1 MKSICN
7 YIILGAL
14 ALTTASCSDFLDT
27 VPNDALSPSTTWK
40 DETDAD
46 KFLTGCY
53 DGWETGDYLLYWD
66 CGSDYGYNNFSWEGM
81 RPIGD
86 GSLSANNVG
95 WSLYDF
101 DHIRRVNEFLANVDN
116 CEFSDESTRED
127 MKAQARFI
135 RAYRYFQ
142 MNWNYGGVPII
153 SNYQS
158 AEEAQVARNSEI
170 EVKEYVESEL
180 DDLVKTINEKP
191 AARGRIAKGAALALR
206 MREALYYEDWATA
219 KDRAEQIINM
229 GQYNLDSDYS
239 NLFNVAG
246 QSSNEIILAV
256 QYIENTYALYTV
268 GQMYNNGEGGWS
280 SMVPTYNLVD
290 TYEMSNGMTID
301 EEGSGYD
308 ATHPFHNRDPRLAMS
323 IIYPGR
329 NYTKS
334 GGATA
339 IFNTLDQYIGESKNS
354 NYYTAADNASKTGLT
369 WAKYLDPITQ
379 YSNIWSTNCC
389 PIVFRYAEVL
399 LSYAEASNEL
409 NGPSDTKIYDYLD
422 MIRTRVGMPV
432 VDRTKYNTQ
441 EKLRELIRRER
452 SVELA
457 GEALRRNDIL
467 RWKDTSGKMIAETVM
482 NGRLDRRVGTVN
494 MDSSIPE
501 GERATINTEASAD
514 QLLIETRK
522 FNTYNRYL
530 PIPQE
535 SIDASNKNLV
545 QNSGYTK
552 KEE

>member
-1 MKSICN
+1 MKSICK
-7 YIILGAL
+7 YIVMGAL

-27 VPNDALSPSTTWK
+27 VPSDALSPSTTWK
-40 DETDAD
+40 DATDAD

-53 DGWETGDYLLYWD
+53 DGWEGGDVLLYWD
-66 CGSDYGYNNFSWEGM
+66 CASDFGYNNFSWEGL

-86 GSLSANNVG
+86 GSLTPDNVG

-101 DHIRRVNEFLANVDN
+101 TQIRRVNEFLANVDN
-116 CEFSDESTRED
+116 CEFTDEASRED

-158 AEEAQVARNSEI
+158 AEEAQVARNSES
-170 EVKEYVESEL
+170 EVKEYVENEL
-180 DDLVKTINEKP
+180 DDLVNTINDTP

-219 KDRAEQIINM
+219 KDRAELIINM
-229 GQYNLDSDYS
+229 GQYALDTDYS
-239 NLFNVAG
+239 NLFTVAG

-256 QYIENTYALYTV
+256 QYIENTYSLYTV
-268 GQMYNNGEGGWS
+268 GQMYNNAEGGWS

-290 TYEMSNGMTID
+290 TYEMANGMTID

-308 ATHPFHNRDPRLAMS
+308 AAHPFKGRDPRLAMT

-339 IFNTLDQYIGESKNS
+339 IFNTLDQTIDGSKNS
-354 NYYTAADNASKTGLT
+354 NYYSAADNSSKTGLT

-379 YSNIWSTNCC
+379 YSNMWDANCC

-409 NGPSDTKIYDYLD
+409 NGPGDTKIYDYLD
-422 MIRTRVGMPV
+422 MVRTRAGMPA
-432 VDRTKYNTQ
+432 VDRSKYNTQ

-452 SVELA
+452 AVELA
-457 GEALRRNDIL
+457 GEGVRRNDIL
-467 RWKDTSGKMIAETVM
+467 RWKDNAGKMVAETVM
-482 NGRLDRRVGTVN
+482 NGRLERRVGTVN
-494 MDSSIPE
+494 MDSSVPQD
-501 GERATINTEASAD
+501 ERATIDTNASAD
-514 QLLIETRK
+514 QLLVETRK
-522 FNTYNRYL
+522 FQTYNRYL
-530 PIPQE
+530 PIPQ
-535 SIDASNKNLV
+535 SAIDASNNKLV
-545 QNSGYTK
+545 QNSGYAS
-552 KEE
+552 E